1 MQNKINGYYDRIE
14 DVMDLH
20 LMGNV
25 LYHDVAAYRAL
36 ERVRVDPFNN
46 YISERQFKAR
56 YRFNKRNCNQLVQM
70 VIPYF
75 DINNRRRGQPVA
87 PQQIVCSGLD
97 IMAGGHFFRV
107 NGYGGGLGTSTAW
120 RCLYRLTDA
129 LLMPEIRERF
139 LHMPTQDQQAVNMRD
154 VFNKYGMH
162 NIIGAV
168 DGCHIPFL
176 ERPRNLPPGRN
187 HVTFIN
193 RKGSYSINAQIVG
206 GMDRRIYDILL
217 SAPGSFHDAAVWQ
230 MSQAK
235 AYLSTLNP
243 RHYVLGDAAYPIS
256 DHCLTPYSENE
267 AQASFSKALF
277 NIRHSG
283 ARVEQPECIY
293 GMLKRRFPIV
303 KNIIHIQFLL
313 FFSFS

>member
-25 LYHDVAAYRAL
+25 LYHDMAAYRAL

-120 RCLYRLTDA
+120 KCLYRLTDA

-139 LHMPTQDQQAVNMRD
+139 LHMPTQDQQAENMRD

-193 RKGSYSINAQIVG
+193 R
-206 GMDRRIYDILL
+206 
-217 SAPGSFHDAAVWQ
+217 
-230 MSQAK
+230 
-235 AYLSTLNP
+235 
-243 RHYVLGDAAYPIS
+243 
-256 DHCLTPYSENE
+256 
-267 AQASFSKALF
+267 
-277 NIRHSG
+277 
-283 ARVEQPECIY
+283 
-293 GMLKRRFPIV
+293 
-303 KNIIHIQFLL
+303 
-313 FFSFS
+313 